1 MLSEQIRGIANHI
14 IVGLFIDNKII
25 RLLYPIADEVDKLKD
40 DLERVDGERVQFG
53 DRVACLEAENEIL
66 TAIGEDKVILNEVCH
81 AQEQEIKWMRRE
93 IERVGRA
100 LFTGT
105 KTGHYVGTEEDL
117 HAIGQFVEG
126 VCENNE
132 RLFPEN
138 KALIEYMELL
148 DTWFGYDSED
158 LSLTTTRRIGET
170 RKMYYDLLE
179 KNRS

>member
-14 IVGLFIDNKII
+14 IAGLLFDNKII
-25 RLLYPIADEVDKLKD
+25 RLLYPIADEVEKLETN
-40 DLERVDGERVQFG
+40 LELAEGERVQFG
-53 DRVACLEAENEIL
+53 DRVVYLEAE
-66 TAIGEDKVILNEVCH
+66 H
-81 AQEQEIKWMRRE
+81 KWMRRE

-138 KALIEYMELL
+138 KALIDYIELLDTSFEALTEYMELL
-148 DTWFGYDSED
+148 DKWFGYDSKH
-158 LSLTTTRRIGET
+158 LSRITTRRIGKA
-170 RKMYYDLLE
+170 RKKCYDLLE
-179 KNRS
+179 KNKS